1 MRLLHS
7 AESVATQET
16 VESISLSV
24 ANLERANIAIAG
36 HDPLTSLRR
45 LKYAVTDLSML
56 ATEVTVDKQWLVAAA
71 SEHVCSASDLVRR
84 NRWTAACEH
93 LDDALAALLTLK

>member
-1 MRLLHS
+1 
-7 AESVATQET
+7 
-16 VESISLSV
+16 
-24 ANLERANIAIAG
+24 
-36 HDPLTSLRR
+36 
-45 LKYAVTDLSML
+45 ML